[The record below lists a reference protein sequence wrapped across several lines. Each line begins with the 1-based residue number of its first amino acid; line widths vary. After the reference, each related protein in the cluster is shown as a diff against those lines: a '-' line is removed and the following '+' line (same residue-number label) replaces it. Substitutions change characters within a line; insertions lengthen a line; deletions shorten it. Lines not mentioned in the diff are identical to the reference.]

1 MAYYCL
7 TEQLNAHCTLVQS
20 IGGGEIPHVHGAT
33 AQVHGAT
40 ALLPS
45 KLKEESEQ
53 VCDALRNGVVYVSE
67 TLI

>member
-1 MAYYCL
+1 MGSTHL
-7 TEQLNAHCTLVQS
+7 SIGGVEIPTLFPS

-53 VCDALRNGVVYVSE
+53 VCDALR
-67 TLI
+67 